1 MNPYI
6 IISIF
11 QVLAFVLIFLEILI
25 PSGGII
31 SILAIGGFAYSWYLI
46 AEQAHTASY
55 MLFGIIDIL
64 GIPLSIII
72 GFKVL
77 KASPLMNNE
86 DLTKEG
92 GYTFDTSS
100 SHKDLIGKTGL
111 VITQLRPSGTIEI
124 EGEQFDALSNGEMID
139 PSFEVTVLDVSENKI
154 IVELKNN

>member
-1 MNPYI
+1 MNSYVI
-6 IISIF
+6 ITIF

-25 PSGGII
+25 PSGGVI
-31 SILAIGGFAYSWYLI
+31 SILAIGGFAYSWFI
-46 AEQAHTASY
+46 IVEQAHTTSFL
-55 MLFGIIDIL
+55 LFGLLDLI

-86 DLTKEG
+86 DLTKES

-100 SHKDLIGKTGL
+100 SHEDLIGKTGL

-124 EGEQFDALSNGEMID
+124 EGEQFDALSNGEMIEPD
-139 PSFEVTVLDVSENKI
+139 LEVLILDVSENKI
-154 IVELKNN
+154 IVALKNN